1 MPRQNRV
8 TPRSEII
15 AHPARGLMMGN
26 RGCLHDAAGRL
37 VRDWAVRRWII
48 CLTDFKGRRR
58 PLMQPGC
65 YSELFFLDEAVALAA
80 GHRPCAEC
88 RRADYKRFCAAWVAA
103 GLGSDA
109 GAEAMDLTLHAHRR
123 TAGRAQA
130 TWAAPYGDLPD
141 GTFVASGEGAALVR
155 GGGLCRFDPA
165 GYLPPCPRPR
175 SGMAIVLTPAPTVR
189 VLAAGYRPLLHPS
202 ALA

>member
-8 TPRSEII
+8 TPRSKII

-48 CLTDFKGRRR
+48 CLTDFKDRRR
-58 PLMQPGC
+58 ALMQPGR

-88 RRADYKRFCAAWVAA
+88 RRADYRRFCAAWAAA
-103 GLGSDA
+103 GLGGDL
-109 GAEAMDLTLHAHRR
+109 GADAMDLILHAHRR
-123 TAGRAQA
+123 TAARAQA
-130 TWAAPYGDLPD
+130 TWTAPYGDLPD
-141 GTFVASGEGAALVR
+141 GTFVAAGDGAFLVR
-155 GGGLCRFDPA
+155 GGGLYPYDPA
-165 GYLPPCPRPR
+165 GYLRPCPRPP
-175 SGMAIVLTPAPTVR
+175 SGMATVLTPAPTVR